1 MNYLLTFVLLLVAVG
16 WFTLLER
23 YLLGLLQIRLG
34 PNKPGVII
42 PLIDAIKLIT
52 KGLIIKLGVDTSKI
66 VFLGVVYILTS
77 FLYFTFFYSVYRYF
91 MLLLFLVGSLF
102 IFPTLLLGWFSS
114 SIYA

>member
-1 MNYLLTFVLLLVAVG
+1 VLLLVAVG

-42 PLIDAIKLIT
+42 PLIDAIKLLT

-66 VFLGVVYILTS
+66 VFLGVTYILTS
-77 FLYFTFFYSVYRYF
+77 FLYFTFFYNVYRYF

>member
-23 YLLGLLQIRLG
+23 YLLGLLQTRLG
-34 PNKPGVII
+34 PNKPGVVI
-42 PLIDAIKLIT
+42 PLIDAVKLLT
-52 KGLIIKLGVDTSKI
+52 KGLVIKLGVGRSQI
-66 VFLGVVYILTS
+66 AFLRVTYILTS
-77 FLYFTFFYSVYRYF
+77 FLYFTFFYRTYTYF

-102 IFPTLLLGWFSS
+102 MFPTLLLGWFSS

>member
-1 MNYLLTFVLLLVAVG
+1 MLLLVAVG

-34 PNKPGVII
+34 PNKPGVVM
-42 PLIDAIKLIT
+42 PLIDAIKLLT

-66 VFLGVVYILTS
+66 ALLSAVYIITS

-91 MLLLFLVGSLF
+91 ILLLFLVGSLF
-102 IFPTLLLGWFSS
+102 MFPTLLLGWFSS